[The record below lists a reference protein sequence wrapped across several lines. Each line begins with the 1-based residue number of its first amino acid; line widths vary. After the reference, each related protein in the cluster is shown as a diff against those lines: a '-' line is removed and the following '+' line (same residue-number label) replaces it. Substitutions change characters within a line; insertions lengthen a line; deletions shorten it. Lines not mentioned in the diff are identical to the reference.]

1 MAIVDGLRQLVASI
15 DIGIANLISKVYQ
28 LIVMLADVNVMSK
41 IGDEIFD
48 KIFSLIAVFMLFKMA
63 IIIIQYIINP
73 DELTSSKKSGIKF
86 LKNIVI
92 SLFMLTIATT
102 VFEKMFQLQSIILR
116 ENLLGKLIIGDENK
130 NLNDESNDFYSL
142 GNEISYYVFS
152 SFMDYNRKDIFE
164 EVFPEDCP
172 NIFVEEDYSL
182 KTSFKEIY
190 FGIKNYQYYQCASY
204 ITHGLNTKYN
214 DSTEYDV
221 LDDSRFDYVTDL
233 ETNEK
238 IDVGWSKNV
247 LQNSPFFD
255 QGGYY
260 TCKSYLLRSPNC
272 GIKNGVYIFYL
283 INKARKSYDV
293 SLMLSDEI
301 LNATESDHFFLS
313 GSEIY
318 NANGSVDGNDS
329 CYCNS
334 CDGSNNKD
342 AEFCK
347 DTNGGYIFEYK
358 FFISTLVGLL
368 ILFMIIILAIDTAV
382 RSIKLCFLQIISPIP
397 IVSFMDIKENDLFK
411 KWLKLF
417 INSYLELF
425 LKLGSIFLSFLLIK
439 MLMSSEFDNIFALRN
454 TWGRFLFIIGCLFF
468 AKEAPDFVGK
478 LLNIGGD
485 TGIGTF
491 LKNAVKFI
499 TGVGTM
505 ALAGTGGAI
514 SNLSS
519 GIEKISETKG
529 TKNKM
534 AQFGKTILSTLGG
547 AGSASARALGNHI
560 KSGGNANLNNVIRGI
575 YGSSYARYQ
584 NENGQHIGKRTL
596 DKFKN
601 MAQINNS
608 NLSSND
614 IQNRINHVK
623 DLINNNKTM
632 IDNMLYG
639 RSDASMIRDAFALND
654 EDNRIYA
661 DYDDYQSNVQNGIDS
676 DTYNLFSGFY
686 DKRDQYNKEL
696 EMLENQ
702 YEHEKT
708 IEGYNKK

>member
-102 VFEKMFQLQSIILR
+102 VFEKMFQLQSIILH

-164 EVFPEDCP
+164 EVFPEACP

-238 IDVGWSKNV
+238 IDVVWSKNV
-247 LQNSPFFD
+247 LQSSSSFD
-255 QGGYY
+255 KGGYY

-454 TWGRFLFIIGCLFF
+454 TWGRFLFIIGCLLF

-560 KSGGNANLNNVIRGI
+560 KSGGNANLNNVVRGI

-601 MAQINNS
+601 MAQINNN

-661 DYDDYQSNVQNGIDS
+661 DYDDYHSNVQNGIDS

-696 EMLENQ
+696 ETLENQ

>member
-102 VFEKMFQLQSIILR
+102 VFEKMFQLQSVILR

-152 SFMDYNRKDIFE
+152 SFMDYNRRDIFE

-182 KTSFKEIY
+182 KTSSKIY
-190 FGIKNYQYYQCASY
+190 FGIIGYEYYQCASY

-214 DSTEYDV
+214 DSTKYDV

-233 ETNEK
+233 ETNEEIK
-238 IDVGWSKNV
+238 VGWSKNV
-247 LQNSPFFD
+247 LQKSPFFD
-255 QGGYY
+255 EGGYY

-272 GIKNGVYIFYL
+272 GIKNGVYIFHL

-329 CYCNS
+329 CICNS

-454 TWGRFLFIIGCLFF
+454 TWGRFLFIIGCLLF

-560 KSGGNANLNNVIRGI
+560 KSGGNANLNNVVRGI

-601 MAQINNS
+601 MAQINNN

-661 DYDDYQSNVQNGIDS
+661 DYDDYHSNVQNGIDS

-696 EMLENQ
+696 ETLENQ

>member
-102 VFEKMFQLQSIILR
+102 VFEKMFQLQSIILH

-233 ETNEK
+233 ETNEE
-238 IDVGWSKNV
+238 IDVVWSKNV

-272 GIKNGVYIFYL
+272 GIKNGVYIFHL

-454 TWGRFLFIIGCLFF
+454 TWGRFLFIIGCLLF

-601 MAQINNS
+601 MAQINNN

-696 EMLENQ
+696 ETLENQ

-708 IEGYNKK
+708 IEGYDKK

>member
-102 VFEKMFQLQSIILR
+102 VFEKMFQLQSVILR

-182 KTSFKEIY
+182 KTSSKIY

-214 DSTEYDV
+214 DSTKYDV

-233 ETNEK
+233 ETNEEIK
-238 IDVGWSKNV
+238 VGWSKNV

-272 GIKNGVYIFYL
+272 GIKNGVYIFHL

-318 NANGSVDGNDS
+318 NANGPVDGNDS

-454 TWGRFLFIIGCLFF
+454 TWGRFLFIIGCLLF

-601 MAQINNS
+601 MAQINNN

-696 EMLENQ
+696 ETLENQ